1 MMEFPGVTAAISF
14 TRTPP
19 PSSSTSGRRHRSR
32 SPPLPGRRAL
42 RWSFTSRWGSEALFF
57 LAPKA
62 PNIVAVVCL
71 VRHPPLAVGAL
82 VGHPSHLLVAQ
93 IGFAVLRAPRRTW
106 PRPNPW
112 PLAQDRVRRR
122 ISGEVRR
129 CCSVAVRHS
138 HTTLATWSSVDGPD

>member
-1 MMEFPGVTAAISF
+1 MLLTIFYYDGISGCYSRHLLYPNTAAVVF
-14 TRTPP
+14 YLR
-19 PSSSTSGRRHRSR
+19 PSSSISLTAASRTSCSSLELHIKVRKRT
-32 SPPLPGRRAL
+32 PFL
-42 RWSFTSRWGSEALFF
+42 F

-138 HTTLATWSSVDGPD
+138 HTTLAT